1 MRQAPKKKIP
11 RSTLTELQR
20 QGQTGITSKINSFTS
35 QVTSRIYSFLPSPFR
50 WLMPFVGNDIR
61 EAIKNRQEGEPDRE
75 EEPLNGQVQEET
87 AYINLPSGVAYFYD
101 KYRCQQQNPLSC
113 DQPRQTVEQDPEAKA
128 CLTCGFPAM
137 LRIGAEI
144 QGKRGRYRIT
154 RPLGYRGMGRL
165 YEGVQSGNEQPVIV
179 KEYLLPKRY
188 FNAKESVQAKK
199 AFESLGGLNLADG
212 RAENSRL
219 ISPTEAIA
227 DRNDEERCYVVT
239 KGREDS
245 YSTLR
250 VYLVQNGPM
259 SPRQVRHFLNQVLQ
273 SLESLHGQ
281 KFRFPT
287 GQIQQGLA
295 HGNLNLDSVLISPQ
309 QQLFFHSPQFLVY
322 LCDLNLWERR
332 FDPPPSVAVT
342 PQMFQDL
349 IGLGYVS
356 FYSLA
361 GRWVDSRGEPLNP
374 ESDQYWQTSDRALK
388 HFIFRLLELEVPF
401 ESAEAA
407 RRALLELPT
416 EELEPTKEV
425 EEAELAVQR
434 QRRLPY
440 WFWWL
445 MAILALLGLVA
456 AALWWWGLRE
466 KAIAVR
472 SEHMLCCIKDVSG
485 IPSGR
490 FTYTAERNGIW
501 TYVLQ
506 QENLIEKN
514 KTLEAELE
522 RRRPQLKLTYLPEP
536 TGEEAIAKVR
546 QEKVDFAITSLVD
559 DLTYDVEAQEFAY
572 DGLVV
577 FVAFSYERRDK
588 TLPKF
593 LNGQITLEQLRQLYT
608 GKITNW
614 QDLGGP
620 DLPVRL
626 YMPTETEMVQIFEQR
641 VLKSEEAIAQFREL
655 WQAQAAS
662 DNSTIAQPADKI
674 IQLATLPTL
683 RTVLRDF
690 EDDKIGGI
698 GFGPLSKVFGQC
710 SVYPLAIVDTNQ
722 SPIQPLS
729 EDIAAQPIDPSTD
742 LCNKKGSYRPNIE
755 VFQTRRYPLAYPL
768 AVIYPRDNSRPPIGR
783 KFAEILKTQESQ
795 HLLSKTGL
803 VPLQPLK

>member
-1 MRQAPKKKIP
+1 
-11 RSTLTELQR
+11 
-20 QGQTGITSKINSFTS
+20 
-35 QVTSRIYSFLPSPFR
+35 
-50 WLMPFVGNDIR
+50 MPFVGEDIR
-61 EAIKNRQEGEPDRE
+61 EAFKNRQEREPDRE
-75 EEPLNGQVQEET
+75 EEPLNGQVRVET
-87 AYINLPSGVAYFYD
+87 AYINLPTGVAYFYD
-101 KYRCQQQNPLSC
+101 KYRCQQRNPFNC
-113 DQPRQTVEQDPEAKA
+113 DQPRQTVEQDPEAKF
-128 CLTCGFPAM
+128 CMTCGFPAL
-137 LRIGAEI
+137 LRIRAEI
-144 QGKRGRYRIT
+144 QGKGGRYRIT

-165 YEGVQSGNEQPVIV
+165 YEGVQLGNEQPVIV

-188 FNAKESVQAKK
+188 FNQKESFQAKK

-212 RAENSRL
+212 RVENSRL

-227 DRNDEERCYVVT
+227 DRNDEERCYLVT

-245 YSTLR
+245 YPTLR

-259 SPRQVRHFLNQVLQ
+259 SPRQVRHLLNQVLQ

-287 GQIQQGLA
+287 GQIQSGLA
-295 HGNLNLDSVLISPQ
+295 HGNLSLDSVLISPQ
-309 QQLFFHSPQFLVY
+309 KQLFFHSPQFLVY

-342 PQMFQDL
+342 PKLSQDL
-349 IGLGYVS
+349 ISLGYVS
-356 FYSLA
+356 FYLLA

-374 ESDQYWQTSDRALK
+374 ESDQYWPKSDRALK
-388 HFIFRLLELEVPF
+388 HFIFRLLELDVPF

-407 RRALLELPT
+407 RQALLELPT
-416 EELEPTKEV
+416 EELEPSQEV
-425 EEAELAVQR
+425 EEAELAVKR
-434 QRRLPY
+434 RRLPY

-456 AALWWWGLRE
+456 GAIWWWGNRE
-466 KAIAVR
+466 KAIAAH

-485 IPSGR
+485 IPSGK
-490 FTYTAERNGIW
+490 FTYTAESNGIW

-506 QENLIEKN
+506 QKNLIEKN
-514 KTLEAELE
+514 KTLEAELVK
-522 RRRPQLKLTYLPEP
+522 RRPELKLTYLPQR
-536 TGEEAIAKVR
+536 TGEEAIAKVSKE
-546 QEKVDFAITSLVD
+546 QVDFAITSLVD
-559 DLTYDVEAQEFAY
+559 NLTDDLEAQEFAY

-593 LNGQITLEQLRQLYT
+593 LNGHITFEQLRQLYT

-614 QDLGGP
+614 KDLGGP

-626 YMPTETEMVQIFEQR
+626 YMPTETETVRIFEQR
-641 VLKSEEAIAQFREL
+641 VLKSDELIAQFRQL
-655 WQAQAAS
+655 WQPQVPS
-662 DNSTIAQPADKI
+662 DNSFITQSADKI
-674 IQLATLPTL
+674 IQLSTLPTL

-690 EDDKIGGI
+690 EDEKIGGI

-710 SVYPLAIVDTNQ
+710 SVYPLAIVDANH
-722 SPIQPLS
+722 SPVQPLS
-729 EDIAAQPIDPSTD
+729 QDIGQPVDPATD

-755 VFQTRRYPLAYPL
+755 VFSTRRYPLAYPL
-768 AVIYPRDNSRPPIGR
+768 AVIYPRDNSRPPIGK

-795 HLLSKTGL
+795 QLLSKTGL

>member
-11 RSTLTELQR
+11 RNTLTEFQR
-20 QGQTGITSKINSFTS
+20 QGQSGIANNISSFTS
-35 QVTSRIYSFLPSPFR
+35 QVTSRIYGFLPSQLR
-50 WLMPFVGNDIR
+50 WLMPFVGEDIR
-61 EAIKNRQEGEPDRE
+61 EAIKNRQDQEPDLE
-75 EEPLNGQVQEET
+75 EEPLNGQVKVET
-87 AYINLPSGVAYFYD
+87 AYINLPTGVAYSYD
-101 KYRCQQQNPLSC
+101 KYRCQQRNPLIC
-113 DQPRQTVEQDPEAKA
+113 DQPRQTVEQDPEAKS
-128 CLTCGFPAM
+128 CMTCGFPAL
-137 LRIGAEI
+137 LRIRAEI
-144 QGKRGRYRIT
+144 QGKGGRYRIT

-165 YEGVQSGNEQPVIV
+165 YEAVQLGNEQPVIV

-188 FNAKESVQAKK
+188 FNQKESFQAKK

-212 RAENSRL
+212 RVENSRL

-227 DRNDEERCYVVT
+227 DRNDEERCYLVT

-245 YSTLR
+245 YPTLR
-250 VYLVQNGPM
+250 LYLVQNGPM
-259 SPRQVRHFLNQVLQ
+259 SPRQVRHLLNQVLQ

-287 GQIQQGLA
+287 GQIQPGLA

-309 QQLFFHSPQFLVY
+309 KQLFFTTPQFLVY
-322 LCDLNLWERR
+322 LCDLYLWEHR

-342 PQMFQDL
+342 PKLSQDL
-349 IGLGYVS
+349 ISLGYVS
-356 FYSLA
+356 FYLLA

-374 ESDQYWQTSDRALK
+374 ESDQYWPKSDRALK
-388 HFIFRLLELEVPF
+388 HFIFRLLELDVPF

-407 RRALLELPT
+407 RQALLELPT
-416 EELEPTKEV
+416 EELEPSQEV
-425 EEAELAVQR
+425 EEAELAVKR
-434 QRRLPY
+434 RRLPY

-456 AALWWWGLRE
+456 GAIWWWGNRE
-466 KAIAVR
+466 KAIAAR

-485 IPSGR
+485 IPSGK
-490 FTYTAERNGIW
+490 FIYTAESNGIW

-506 QENLIEKN
+506 QKNLIEKN
-514 KTLEAELE
+514 KTLEAELVK
-522 RRRPQLKLTYLPEP
+522 RRPELKLTYLPEP
-536 TGEEAIAKVR
+536 TGEEAIAKVH
-546 QEKVDFAITSLVD
+546 QEQVDFAITSLVD
-559 DLTYDVEAQEFAY
+559 DLTDGLEAQEFAY

-593 LNGQITLEQLRQLYT
+593 LNGQITFEQLRQLYT

-614 QDLGGP
+614 KDLGGP

-626 YMPTETEMVQIFEQR
+626 YMPTETETVRIFEQR
-641 VLKSEEAIAQFREL
+641 VLNSDELIAQFRQL
-655 WQAQAAS
+655 WQPQALS
-662 DNSTIAQPADKI
+662 DKSIITQQANKI
-674 IQLATLPTL
+674 IQLSTLPTL

-690 EDDKIGGI
+690 EDEKIGGI

-710 SVYPLAIVDTNQ
+710 SVYPLAIVDANH
-722 SPIQPLS
+722 SPVQPLS
-729 EDIAAQPIDPSTD
+729 QDIAQPIDPATD

-755 VFQTRRYPLAYPL
+755 VFSTRRYPLAYPL
-768 AVIYPRDNSRPPIGR
+768 AVIYPRDNSRLPIGK

-795 HLLSKTGL
+795 QLLSKTGL